1 MKKVTKEYVYQCI
14 NNERAA
20 RAMHREEN
28 SRDTWLELQH
38 CIQETNDALNRYPS
52 KVQMDKSLKA

>member
-1 MKKVTKEYVYQCI
+1 MRKVTQEYVIQCI

-28 SRDTWLELQH
+28 SDHTWAEVQH
-38 CIQETNDALNRYPS
+38 CIRETNDALKRYPG
-52 KVQMDKSLKA
+52 KVQMSKGLRA